1 MIKVSQGKRETW
13 ELAKKCGLDEKI
25 ALISKYFDI
34 ADVCVIGKGEMAYV
48 NEKPRKV
55 VRVPA
60 VPVRV
65 DSKAVIENTKSNWT
79 KKRLK

>member
-1 MIKVSQGKRETW
+1 MKIEQGKRETW
-13 ELAKKCGLDEKI
+13 EHAKECGLDDKI

-34 ADVCVIGKGEMAYV
+34 TDVCIIGNGRMTYV

-60 VPVRV
+60 IPVRV
-65 DSKAVIENTKSNWT
+65 NSKEIIQKTKEQVKRY
-79 KKRLK
+79 KK